1 MTTLNALSPPFFSPL
16 VADAVTCGQT
26 TMAVRMPS
34 HPVARALIE
43 AAGVP
48 LAAPSANS
56 SGRPSPTSAAH
67 VMADLAAK
75 SGSGREAA
83 EPPVDPIPDSTN
95 PPSPA
100 PGRDSVPAASE
111 PRSQASS
118 SAASGGGVFMVIDGG
133 PCVCGIESTVLD
145 GLRVPPAVLRP
156 GGVTFEQLRALEGL
170 EGLQV

>member
-1 MTTLNALSPPFFSPL
+1 M
-16 VADAVTCGQT
+16 ADAVTCGQT

-43 AAGVP
+43 AAGIP

-75 SGSGREAA
+75 SGSGDKTA
-83 EPPVDPIPDSTN
+83 ETVEPRVPDSSN
-95 PPSPA
+95 SSPA
-100 PGRDSVPAASE
+100 SGPDSGPAASK
-111 PRSQASS
+111 PRPQASS
-118 SAASGGGVFMVIDGG
+118 SAASEGGVHMVIDGG

-145 GLRVPPAVLRP
+145 GLRISPAVLRP
-156 GGVTFEQLRALEGL
+156 GGVTFEQLRVLQGL